1 MPLDSGDPHAEFDP
15 RRAASERRYMGEL
28 GQRLRTIREERDLT
42 QHALAKVSGI
52 AADMISRLENG
63 HYTTPGLRTLLR
75 LADALGVGVA
85 ELLPETLHED
95 LVSRETH
102 LRARLS
108 AAAKQA
114 GVDELEMIV
123 GIVDVILVRRPR
135 E

>member
-15 RRAASERRYMGEL
+15 KRSASERRYMGEL

-75 LADALGVGVA
+75 LADGLGVGVS
-85 ELLPETLHED
+85 ELLPETVYED
-95 LVSRETH
+95 LVSRET
-102 LRARLS
+102 LQRARLT
-108 AAAKQA
+108 ALLKQA
-114 GVDELEMIV
+114 SASEIELIL
-123 GIVDVILVRRPR
+123 GIAAVILEQRGR